1 MLQILIDDFKPF
13 EPGTSQPCC
22 FGRPPKGNHISVQN
36 TRVFFCCANFLTGKE
51 KGLKN
56 SGPRKKL
63 HCSGQLH
70 IVSGN
75 KSAALDLY
83 RRRQRE
89 QQNTFTGYDESLDAP
104 GPAEDGPMEML
115 LRREQAV
122 LLRQC
127 VALLPQREL
136 DILNY
141 RYLLELPHKEIARL
155 MGLKPEHVRMLL
167 TRAKRKLLLAYR
179 EKGGTDDE

>member
-1 MLQILIDDFKPF
+1 
-13 EPGTSQPCC
+13 
-22 FGRPPKGNHISVQN
+22 
-36 TRVFFCCANFLTGKE
+36 
-51 KGLKN
+51 
-56 SGPRKKL
+56 
-63 HCSGQLH
+63 
-70 IVSGN
+70 
-75 KSAALDLY
+75 
-83 RRRQRE
+83 
-89 QQNTFTGYDESLDAP
+89 
-104 GPAEDGPMEML
+104 MELL

-179 EKGGTDDE
+179 EKGGTDDEYLSVG